1 MDRRTFLVWATNG
14 MGALFATVLGLPALA
29 YLVDPRN
36 RATRETGWRTVAHLG
51 ALAPLTPT
59 EAVIKETRKDAWTL
73 HPDDIVGRVWLV
85 RQNEGDALT
94 AFTTICPHLGCSVNW
109 VPAPPGQPADSGQFL
124 CPCHGGRFQLDGDR
138 VLGGG
143 ASNPAPRSMDKL
155 EVRVVP
161 DPDNARDKLVQVQY
175 LRFKA
180 MQEKK
185 EVES

>member
-14 MGALFATVLGLPALA
+14 LSAVFAAVLGLPAVAFLI
-29 YLVDPRN
+29 DPRN
-36 RATRETGWRTVAHLG
+36 RPSRETDWRTVARLG
-51 ALAPLTPT
+51 DLAPLTPT
-59 EAVIKETRKDAWTL
+59 EAVIQETRRDAWNL

-85 RQNEGDALT
+85 RQRSGDAVT

-109 VPAPPGQPADSGQFL
+109 VPAPTGQPADSGQFL
-124 CPCHGGRFQLDGDR
+124 CPCHGGRFQQNGDR
-138 VLGGG
+138 VLGDGG
-143 ASNPAPRSMDKL
+143 HNPAPRGMDKL

-161 DPDNARDKLVQVQY
+161 DPASATDKLVQVQY

-185 EVES
+185 EVDA